1 MKVKYEGKIYNAYTT
16 DDFGYD
22 EIVCIN
28 GVIGYVDFIG
38 EEIIVIIDERGIM
51 HKIYYLDIEVVQMLQ
66 PINFGLSE
74 SAIQRIRTLD
84 WRCKKRALLSYA
96 QQKDI

>member
-22 EIVCIN
+22 EIVYIN

-38 EEIIVIIDERGIM
+38 EEVIIVIDEEEIM
-51 HKIYYLDIEVVQMLQ
+51 HKIHYLDIEVVLMLQ

-74 SAIQRIRTLD
+74 LAVQRIQTLN
-84 WRCKKRALLSYA
+84 WKYKKNS
-96 QQKDI
+96 I